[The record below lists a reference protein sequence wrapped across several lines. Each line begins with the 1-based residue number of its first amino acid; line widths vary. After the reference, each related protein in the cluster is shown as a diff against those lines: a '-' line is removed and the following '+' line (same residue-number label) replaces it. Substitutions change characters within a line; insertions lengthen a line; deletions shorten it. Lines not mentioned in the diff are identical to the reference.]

1 MRSPASPSA
10 SRARETCATSS
21 DPARVRW
28 AGSGRA
34 ASSRRTRDRVAPGR
48 STRSNGGRADV
59 SRERARR
66 GGREVLEKKGQ
77 QEWSSSSA
85 SSPRV
90 TCSAASSS
98 RLAVCPRL
106 SVWCSSSSSVAAA
119 TSNALSATRRA
130 AAEDAS
136 VCRRRPA
143 TRRSATERRDTP
155 PEKGGGSPDE
165 DARAPPR
172 ENHRERDIAHAP
184 SARSSPTRARPR
196 SPHDS
201 TPTASA
207 SPRWSSVVSYRFSSL
222 SYRDRT
228 SETTR

>member
-1 MRSPASPSA
+1 M
-10 SRARETCATSS
+10 
-21 DPARVRW
+21 
-28 AGSGRA
+28 
-34 ASSRRTRDRVAPGR
+34 
-48 STRSNGGRADV
+48 
-59 SRERARR
+59 
-66 GGREVLEKKGQ
+66 EKKGQ

-172 ENHRERDIAHAP
+172 ENHRGRDIAHAP

-207 SPRWSSVVSYRFSSL
+207 SPRWSSVVVLPFEFAVLSRPNLRNDAVKRISPRLHVRSVRRGIRVYPSGPPEWRNVILTRRSLAPLSPRLSKASS
-222 SYRDRT
+222 R
-228 SETTR
+228 